1 SKVREESVSFFLQF
15 IFHSINF

>member
-1 SKVREESVSFFLQF
+1 REESVSFFLQF